1 MEFWTEPQMA
11 SIHKMLNPRSIAIVG
26 ATPRMQYGG
35 RFLAAALKARDRI
48 RVYAVN
54 PRYDEIMGVKSYPSV
69 TDLPEAPDVVGIVVR
84 YDQVMDVLRESHRKG
99 AGSAIV
105 ISAGFAERGVD
116 DRRDLQGELGEFARA
131 SGMRISGPNCLGLA
145 NVKDDI
151 WATSSSRGA
160 EGLTGPIG
168 LVCQSGATAFGPFL
182 VRAVENG
189 IGFSYIISTGN
200 EADLDFTDFA
210 RYLLDDPDTRVIAGF
225 VEGFKR
231 ADKFLEVAKLAA
243 ERGKPIVLIKI
254 GRSELGA
261 RAARSHTAALTG
273 ADARYDA
280 VFAQYGVIR
289 VQDYDELLEVAH
301 LLAHT
306 PKPQVPGIAVVSHSG
321 GISSLTADMCGQ
333 AGLDLPTLGRRGA
346 RRHQRILKG
355 FGWAANPADVTGFAN
370 SESFPQI
377 MEHMIADPRMG
388 TLVVASAGSDAQ
400 ATQVILQRDRT
411 DKGVVFLWTG
421 SRDAKSGLPTLKNAK
436 IPIFYTPDKL
446 ARGLQTASPI
456 IHGARIASPTA
467 LPRPRRAR
475 RRRIRPSP
483 RRSAWGVRHSRSPRA
498 SFCWP
503 PGAWRVRARS
513 GQIPRRKPSRAAE
526 QIGFPVAL
534 KVDSPDIL
542 HKTEAGVVRL
552 NLGDAAQVRTAYAE
566 ILANAKTHAPQ
577 ARIAG
582 VSVQEM
588 VRDGV
593 EVIVGVS
600 CDPQLG
606 PVLLFGTGGVM
617 VEIYNDVALR
627 RCPITRAEA
636 HSMITAGQRRPAAP
650 GLSRPAPGGHRGARG
665 YNGARVAPRHAH
677 GRTLGGVGHQSADG
691 VAVRSGREGG
701 RRPRR
706 VSRHIAVYAEQS
718 DRRLGY
724 WRTLP
729 ISGSSG
735 MMRKTIVA
743 CEIAGSVLPISCRR
757 SSIRTDGW
765 SVTIGEI
772 MAKSVSGSTAASPDG
787 CS

>member
-35 RFLAAALKARDRI
+35 RFLAAALKAKDRI

-69 TDLPEAPDVVGIVVR
+69 TDLPEAPDLVGIVVPW
-84 YDQVMDVLRESHRKG
+84 DQVLDVLEESHRKG

-116 DRRDLQGELGEFARA
+116 DRRDLQGELGAFARA

-145 NVKDDI
+145 NVKHDI
-151 WATSSSRGA
+151 WATASSRGA
-160 EGLTGPIG
+160 SGLTGPIG

-225 VEGFKR
+225 VEGFKE
-231 ADKFLEVAKLAA
+231 ADKFLEVAKLAT

-280 VFAQYGVIR
+280 IFAQYGVIR
-289 VQDYDELLEVAH
+289 VQDYDELLETAH

-306 PKPQVPGIAVVSHSG
+306 PKPGVPGIAVVSHSG

-333 AGLDLPTLGRRGA
+333 AGLDLPPLGQEA
-346 RRHQRILKG
+346 RDGINAILKG

-377 MEHMIADPRMG
+377 IEHMTNDPRMG
-388 TLVVASAGSDAQ
+388 TLVVASAGADTQAQ
-400 ATQVILQRDRT
+400 QVISQRDRT

-421 SRDAKSGLPTLKNAK
+421 SRDAKAGLAQLKHARM
-436 IPIFYTPDKL
+436 PVFYTPDKL
-446 ARGLQTASPI
+446 ARGLQSRLAYHTWRERRLADGFATAPPRT
-456 IHGARIASPTA
+456 APQDEAIAQA
-467 LPRPRRAR
+467 LGLGRLTLSESESKQLLA
-475 RRRIRPSP
+475 
-483 RRSAWGVRHSRSPRA
+483 AWGVGTTREHQANSA
-498 SFCWP
+498 E
-503 PGAWRVRARS
+503 AAVA
-513 GQIPRRKPSRAAE
+513 AAE

-566 ILANAKTHAPQ
+566 IFASAQAYLSALPLDGGGLGGGDRAGGNPSGQRAANSPPPRPSPIQGEGADAANAIAPQ
-577 ARIAG
+577 ARIIG

-588 VRDGV
+588 VGEGV
-593 EVIVGVS
+593 EVIIGVS

-606 PVLLFGTGGVM
+606 PMLLFGSGGVM
-617 VEIYNDVALR
+617 VEVYNDVALR
-627 RCPITRAEA
+627 RCPITRSEAQAMIAEVKA
-636 HSMITAGQRRPAAP
+636 ARLLQGFRGRPAAD
-650 GLSRPAPGGHRGARG
+650 LEALED
-665 YNGARVAPRHAH
+665 
-677 GRTLGGVGHQSADG
+677 TLV
-691 VAVRSGREGG
+691 
-701 RRPRR
+701 R
-706 VSRHIAVYAEQS
+706 VSHLAIHIEEHLAEL
-718 DRRLGY
+718 DINPL
-724 WRTLP
+724 L
-729 ISGSSG
+729 
-735 MMRKTIVA
+735 
-743 CEIAGSVLPISCRR
+743 VLP
-757 SSIRTDGW
+757 
-765 SVTIGEI
+765 
-772 MAKSVSGSTAASPDG
+772 SGQGVKAVDAFVVFRGT
-787 CS
+787 

>member
-1 MEFWTEPQMA
+1 MMREYRPIADPTNFFSGGVMEFWTEPQMA

-35 RFLAAALKARDRI
+35 RFLAASLKAQDRV

-54 PRYDEIMGVKSYPSV
+54 PRYDEIMGVKSYPCV
-69 TDLPEAPDVVGIVVR
+69 TDLPEAPDVVGIVVP
-84 YDQVMDVLRESHRKG
+84 YDQVLDVLQESHRKG

-116 DRRDLQGELGEFARA
+116 DRRDLQGELGAFARA

-145 NVKDDI
+145 NVTRDI

-160 EGLTGPIG
+160 DGLRGPIG

-200 EADLDFTDFA
+200 EADLDFSDFA
-210 RYLLDDPDTRVIAGF
+210 RYLLDDPDTQVIAGF

-273 ADARYDA
+273 TDARYDA
-280 VFAQYGVIR
+280 IFAQYGVIR

-306 PKPQVPGIAVVSHSG
+306 QKPGVPGIAVVSHSG

-333 AGLDLPTLGRRGA
+333 AGLDLPTLGDAA
-346 RRHQRILKG
+346 RDGINGILKG

-377 MEHMIADPRMG
+377 MQHMIDDPRMG
-388 TLVVASAGSDAQ
+388 TLVVASAGADAQ
-400 ATQVILQRDRT
+400 AQQVISQRDRT

-421 SRDAKSGLPTLKNAK
+421 SRDAKAGLAQLKSAR
-436 IPIFYTPDKL
+436 IPIFYTPDML
-446 ARGLQTASPI
+446 ARGLRSLLAYHTGRERRLAGGFATAPSRTASQD
-456 IHGARIASPTA
+456 AAIAQALGLGRPTLSESESKRLLA
-467 LPRPRRAR
+467 
-475 RRRIRPSP
+475 
-483 RRSAWGVRHSRSPRA
+483 AWGVGNARERLAA
-498 SFCWP
+498 S
-503 PGAWRVRARS
+503 AEAAVE
-513 GQIPRRKPSRAAE
+513 AAE
-526 QIGFPVAL
+526 QLGYPVVL

-552 NLGDAAQVRTAYAE
+552 NLRDAAQVRTAYAE
-566 ILANAKTHAPQ
+566 ILASARAYAPQ
-577 ARIAG
+577 ARIIG

-588 VRDGV
+588 VGDGV

-606 PVLLFGTGGVM
+606 PVLLFGSGGVM
-617 VEIYNDVALR
+617 VEVYNDVALR
-627 RCPITRAEA
+627 RCPITRPEARAMIAEVK
-636 HSMITAGQRRPAAP
+636 
-650 GLSRPAPGGHRGARG
+650 GARLLQG
-665 YNGARVAPRHAH
+665 FRGRPVADLEALED
-677 GRTLGGVGHQSADG
+677 TLV
-691 VAVRSGREGG
+691 
-701 RRPRR
+701 R
-706 VSRHIAVYAEQS
+706 VSYLAMHMEGHLAEL
-718 DRRLGY
+718 DINPL
-724 WRTLP
+724 L
-729 ISGSSG
+729 
-735 MMRKTIVA
+735 
-743 CEIAGSVLPISCRR
+743 VLP
-757 SSIRTDGW
+757 
-765 SVTIGEI
+765 
-772 MAKSVSGSTAASPDG
+772 SGQGVKAVDALVVLRGT
-787 CS
+787 

>member
-35 RFLAAALKARDRI
+35 RFLAAALNAKDRV

-54 PRYDEIMGVKSYPSV
+54 PRYDEIMGLKSYPSV
-69 TDLPEAPDVVGIVVR
+69 TDLPEAPDVVAIVVR
-84 YDQVMDVLRESHRKG
+84 WDQVLDVLQESYHKG

-116 DRRDLQGELGEFARA
+116 ERSDLQRELGEFARA

-145 NVKDDI
+145 NVRDDI
-151 WATSSSRGA
+151 WPTASSRTLG
-160 EGLTGPIG
+160 GLTGPIG

-243 ERGKPIVLIKI
+243 EREKPIVLIKI

-280 VFAQYGVIR
+280 IFTQYGVVR

-306 PKPQVPGIAVVSHSG
+306 PKPGVPGIAVVSHSG

-333 AGLDLPTLGRRGA
+333 AGLDLPPLGEAA
-346 RRHQRILKG
+346 RDGINGILKG

-370 SESFPQI
+370 SESFPPI
-377 MEHMIADPRMG
+377 MEHMINDPRMG
-388 TLVVASAGSDAQ
+388 TLVVASAGADAQ
-400 ATQVILQRDRT
+400 AQQVISQRDRT

-421 SRDAKSGLPTLKNAK
+421 SRDAETGLPQLKNAR

-446 ARGLQTASPI
+446 ARGLQSRLAYHTWRERRLADSFATAP
-456 IHGARIASPTA
+456 ARTAPQDEAIAQALGLGRPTLSESESKQLLA
-467 LPRPRRAR
+467 
-475 RRRIRPSP
+475 
-483 RRSAWGVRHSRSPRA
+483 AWGVA
-498 SFCWP
+498 S
-503 PGAWRVRARS
+503 GREHLANSAEEAAL
-513 GQIPRRKPSRAAE
+513 AAE
-526 QIGFPVAL
+526 QLGFPVAL
-534 KVDSPDIL
+534 KVDSPDIP

-552 NLGDAAQVRTAYAE
+552 NLG
-566 ILANAKTHAPQ
+566 
-577 ARIAG
+577 
-582 VSVQEM
+582 
-588 VRDGV
+588 
-593 EVIVGVS
+593 
-600 CDPQLG
+600 
-606 PVLLFGTGGVM
+606 
-617 VEIYNDVALR
+617 
-627 RCPITRAEA
+627 
-636 HSMITAGQRRPAAP
+636 
-650 GLSRPAPGGHRGARG
+650 
-665 YNGARVAPRHAH
+665 
-677 GRTLGGVGHQSADG
+677 
-691 VAVRSGREGG
+691 RSEEHT
-701 RRPRR
+701 
-706 VSRHIAVYAEQS
+706 SELQ
-718 DRRLGY
+718 
-724 WRTLP
+724 
-729 ISGSSG
+729 
-735 MMRKTIVA
+735 
-743 CEIAGSVLPISCRR
+743 
-757 SSIRTDGW
+757 
-765 SVTIGEI
+765 
-772 MAKSVSGSTAASPDG
+772 SPDTI
-787 CS
+787 

>member
-1 MEFWTEPQMA
+1 MLFWTEAQMT

-35 RFLAAALKARDRI
+35 RFLAAALKAKERI

-54 PRYDEIMGVKSYPSV
+54 PRYDEIMGEKSYPRV
-69 TDLPEAPDVVGIVVR
+69 TDLPEAPDVVAIVVR
-84 YDQVMDVLRESHRKG
+84 WDQVLDVLQESHIKG

-105 ISAGFAERGVD
+105 ISAGFAERGMD
-116 DRRDLQGELGEFARA
+116 DRRDLQGKLGEFARA

-160 EGLTGPIG
+160 EGLSGSIG

-210 RYLLDDPDTRVIAGF
+210 HYLLDDPDTRVIAGF

-261 RAARSHTAALTG
+261 RAARSHTAAMTG

-280 VFAQYGVIR
+280 IFAQYGVIR
-289 VQDYDELLEVAH
+289 VQDYDELLEIAH

-333 AGLDLPTLGRRGA
+333 AGLDLPPLGPEA
-346 RRHQRILKG
+346 RDGINGILKG
-355 FGWAANPADVTGFAN
+355 FGWAANPADVTNLAN

-377 MEHMIADPRMG
+377 MEQMISDPRMG
-388 TLVVASAGSDAQ
+388 TLVVASAGADSQAQ
-400 ATQVILQRDRT
+400 QVISQRDRT

-421 SRDAKSGLPTLKNAK
+421 SRNAEAGLPQLKKAR

-446 ARGLQTASPI
+446 ARGLQSRLAYHTWRQRRLADGFATAPPRTAAQDAAI
-456 IHGARIASPTA
+456 AQALRLARPTLSEA
-467 LPRPRRAR
+467 DSKRLLT
-475 RRRIRPSP
+475 
-483 RRSAWGVRHSRSPRA
+483 AWGVPS
-498 SFCWP
+498 
-503 PGAWRVRARS
+503 ARERLAMS
-513 GQIPRRKPSRAAE
+513 VEAAVEAAE
-526 QIGFPVAL
+526 QLRYPVAL
-534 KVDSPDIL
+534 KPDSPDIL

-552 NLGDAAQVRTAYAE
+552 NLGNAAEVQAAYAE
-566 ILANAKTHAPQ
+566 IFANAKAYAPQ
-577 ARIAG
+577 ARIIG

-588 VRDGV
+588 VGDGV

-606 PVLLFGTGGVM
+606 PVLLFGSGGVM

-627 RCPITRAEA
+627 RCPITRSEAQAMIAEVKGA
-636 HSMITAGQRRPAAP
+636 RLLQGFRGGPAADIEA
-650 GLSRPAPGGHRGARG
+650 LAD
-665 YNGARVAPRHAH
+665 
-677 GRTLGGVGHQSADG
+677 TLL
-691 VAVRSGREGG
+691 
-701 RRPRR
+701 R
-706 VSRHIAVYAEQS
+706 VSYLAIHLEEHLAEL
-718 DRRLGY
+718 DINPL
-724 WRTLP
+724 
-729 ISGSSG
+729 
-735 MMRKTIVA
+735 M
-743 CEIAGSVLPISCRR
+743 VLP
-757 SSIRTDGW
+757 
-765 SVTIGEI
+765 
-772 MAKSVSGSTAASPDG
+772 SGQGVKAVDALVVLRGTEHHT
-787 CS
+787 

>member
-35 RFLAAALKARDRI
+35 RFLAAALKAKDRV

-69 TDLPEAPDVVGIVVR
+69 TSLPEAPDLVGIVVP
-84 YDQVMDVLRESHRKG
+84 YDQVLDVLEESHRKG

-105 ISAGFAERGVD
+105 ISAGFAERGQD
-116 DRRDLQGELGEFARA
+116 DRRDLQRELGAFAST

-145 NVKDDI
+145 NVKRDI
-151 WATSSSRGA
+151 WATASSRGA

-182 VRAVENG
+182 VRAVESG

-200 EADLDFTDFA
+200 EADLDFADFA

-225 VEGFKR
+225 VEGFKE

-280 VFAQYGVIR
+280 IFAQYGVIR

-333 AGLDLPTLGRRGA
+333 AGLDLPPLGPEA
-346 RRHQRILKG
+346 RDGINGILKG

-370 SESFPQI
+370 SEAFPQI
-377 MEHMIADPRMG
+377 MEHMTNDPRMG
-388 TLVVASAGSDAQ
+388 TLVVASAGADTQAQ
-400 ATQVILQRDRT
+400 QVISQRDRT
-411 DKGVVFLWTG
+411 EKGVVFLWTG
-421 SRDAKSGLPTLKNAK
+421 SRDAKPGLAQLKGAR

-446 ARGLQTASPI
+446 ARGLQARLAYHTWRERRLADGFATAPPRAAPHDEAI
-456 IHGARIASPTA
+456 ARALGRGRPTLSESESKELLA
-467 LPRPRRAR
+467 
-475 RRRIRPSP
+475 
-483 RRSAWGVRHSRSPRA
+483 AWGVASARERRA
-498 SFCWP
+498 NS
-503 PGAWRVRARS
+503 AEEAVA
-513 GQIPRRKPSRAAE
+513 AAE
-526 QIGFPVAL
+526 ELGFPVAL

-552 NLGDAAQVRTAYAE
+552 NLRDAAQVRTAYAE
-566 ILANAKTHAPQ
+566 ILTNARAYLSALLPLDGGGLGGGDAAAVPPAANGTERQNSPPPRPSPIKGEGVE
-577 ARIAG
+577 IIG

-588 VRDGV
+588 VGDGV
-593 EVIVGVS
+593 EVIVGVN

-606 PVLLFGTGGVM
+606 PVLLFGSGGVM
-617 VEIYNDVALR
+617 VEVYNDVALR

-636 HSMITAGQRRPAAP
+636 QAMIAEVKGARLLQGFRGRPAAD
-650 GLSRPAPGGHRGARG
+650 LAAL
-665 YNGARVAPRHAH
+665 AD
-677 GRTLGGVGHQSADG
+677 TLV
-691 VAVRSGREGG
+691 
-701 RRPRR
+701 R
-706 VSRHIAVYAEQS
+706 VSHLAMHLEGHLAEL
-718 DRRLGY
+718 DINPL
-724 WRTLP
+724 
-729 ISGSSG
+729 
-735 MMRKTIVA
+735 M
-743 CEIAGSVLPISCRR
+743 VLP
-757 SSIRTDGW
+757 
-765 SVTIGEI
+765 
-772 MAKSVSGSTAASPDG
+772 SGQGVKAVDALVVLRGT
-787 CS
+787 